1 LNDIFFGHR
10 SDFNQAS
17 GILTAGRYAVNLQ
30 LYFDV
35 FDREQIRV
43 WILEEDVANDPGGM
57 LRDVFSF
64 LGLSAIDDYGIMLRE
79 FNVSLKT
86 RACLAGNYYLPQLS
100 LV

>member
-35 FDREQIRV
+35 FDRGKPAR
-43 WILEEDVANDPGGM
+43 
-57 LRDVFSF
+57 R
-64 LGLSAIDDYGIMLRE
+64 
-79 FNVSLKT
+79 
-86 RACLAGNYYLPQLS
+86 
-100 LV
+100 